1 LLIEED
7 IDMNRL
13 AHHGLLTLCLLTAGI
28 GQALAHSADEHAGHT
43 MAAKSASSETAQVK
57 FADVALVDQN
67 GKTVR
72 LEKDLVADKI
82 VVMSFIYT
90 SCTTVCPVVSS
101 IMGKVQKQL
110 GARVG
115 TEVQLVSISIDPQ
128 RDDAKRLNDYAR
140 TFQNGPGWSWLTG
153 STQSV
158 NETLK
163 GLGSFSGDFKNHAPL
178 ILVGDGNSRH
188 WTRYYGFTDPA
199 VLTRQVEKLS
209 GERNAHAKHTA
220 IAMEHQP

>member
-1 LLIEED
+1 
-7 IDMNRL
+7 MNRF
-13 AHHGLLTLCLLTAGI
+13 AYRGLLTFCLLTAAI
-28 GQALAHSADEHAGHT
+28 GQALAHSADEHAGHD
-43 MAAKSASSETAQVK
+43 MPAKSTSSESAQVK

-67 GKTVR
+67 GKPVR
-72 LEKDLVADKI
+72 LEKDLVSNKI

-115 TEVQLVSISIDPQ
+115 GEVQLVSISVDPQ

-140 TFQNGPGWSWLTG
+140 NFQKGPGWSWLTG
-153 STQSV
+153 SSQSIT
-158 NETLK
+158 ETLK
-163 GLGSFSGDFKNHAPL
+163 GLGSFSGDIKNHQPL
-178 ILVGDGNSRH
+178 ILVGDGNNRH

-199 VLTRQVEKLS
+199 VLTREVEKLS
-209 GERNAHAKHTA
+209 GQRNTHAKHTA
-220 IAMEHQP
+220 IAMEQQP

>member
-1 LLIEED
+1 
-7 IDMNRL
+7 MNRF
-13 AHHGLLTLCLLTAGI
+13 ANSGLLTLCLLTASV
-28 GQALAHSADEHAGHT
+28 GQALAHSADEHAGHE
-43 MAAKSASSETAQVK
+43 MPAKSASSESAQVK

-67 GKTVR
+67 GKAVR
-72 LEKDLVADKI
+72 LEKDLVTDKI

-101 IMGKVQKQL
+101 IMAKVQKQL

-115 TEVQLVSISIDPQ
+115 SEVQLVSISIDPQ

-153 STQSV
+153 SVQSV

-163 GLGSFSGDFKNHAPL
+163 GLGSFSGDFKSHQPL
-178 ILVGDGNSRH
+178 ILVGDGNSRN
-188 WTRYYGFTDPA
+188 WTRYYGFTDPV
-199 VLTRQVEKLS
+199 VLSREVEKLS
-209 GERNAHAKHTA
+209 GQRNGRNKHTA
-220 IAMEHQP
+220 IAMEQHP

>member
-1 LLIEED
+1 
-7 IDMNRL
+7 MNRF
-13 AHHGLLTLCLLTAGI
+13 AHCGLLTFCLLAVGI
-28 GQALAHSADEHAGHT
+28 GQALAHSADEHAGHN
-43 MAAKSASSETAQVK
+43 MPPKSARSESAQVK

-67 GKTVR
+67 GKPVR
-72 LEKDLVADKI
+72 LEKDLVTNKI

-115 TEVQLVSISIDPQ
+115 DEVQLVSISIDPQ

-140 TFQNGPGWSWLTG
+140 SFQRGPGWSWLTG
-153 STQSV
+153 SSQSI

-163 GLGSFSGDFKNHAPL
+163 GLGSFSGDFKSHQPL

-188 WTRYYGFTDPA
+188 WTRYYGFTDPT
-199 VLTRQVEKLS
+199 VLTREVEKLS
-209 GERNAHAKHTA
+209 GQRNAHAKHTA

>member
-1 LLIEED
+1 
-7 IDMNRL
+7 MNRF
-13 AHHGLLTLCLLTAGI
+13 AHRGLLTLCLLTVGI
-28 GQALAHSADEHAGHT
+28 GQALAHSADEHAGH
-43 MAAKSASSETAQVK
+43 APAKSASSEKAQVK

-72 LEKDLVADKI
+72 LEKDLISNKI

-140 TFQNGPGWSWLTG
+140 TFQKGPGWSWLTG
-153 STQSV
+153 TPQSV

-163 GLGSFSGDFKNHAPL
+163 GLGSFSGDFKNHQPL

-188 WTRYYGFTDPA
+188 WTRYYGFTDPT
-199 VLTRQVEKLS
+199 VLSREVEKLS

>member
-1 LLIEED
+1 
-7 IDMNRL
+7 MNRF
-13 AHHGLLTLCLLTAGI
+13 AHHGLLTFCLLAVGI
-28 GQALAHSADEHAGHT
+28 GQALAHSADEHAGHD
-43 MAAKSASSETAQVK
+43 MPAKSASSESAQVK

-67 GKTVR
+67 GKPVR
-72 LEKDLVADKI
+72 LEKDLVTNKI

-115 TEVQLVSISIDPQ
+115 DEVQLVSISIDPQ

-140 TFQNGPGWSWLTG
+140 NFQKGPGWSWLTG
-153 STQSV
+153 SSQSI

-163 GLGSFSGDFKNHAPL
+163 GLGSFSGDFKSHQPL

-199 VLTRQVEKLS
+199 VLTREVEKLS
-209 GERNAHAKHTA
+209 GQRNAHAKHTA

>member
-1 LLIEED
+1 
-7 IDMNRL
+7 MNRF
-13 AHHGLLTLCLLTAGI
+13 AHRGLLTLCLLAVGT
-28 GQALAHSADEHAGHT
+28 GQALAHSADEHAGHN
-43 MAAKSASSETAQVK
+43 MPAKSASSESAQVK

-67 GKTVR
+67 GKSVR
-72 LEKDLVADKI
+72 LEQDLISNKI

-140 TFQNGPGWSWLTG
+140 TFQQGPGWSWLTG
-153 STQSV
+153 SPQSV
-158 NETLK
+158 SETLK
-163 GLGSFSGDFKNHAPL
+163 GLGSFSGDFKSHQPL

-188 WTRYYGFTDPA
+188 WTRYYGFTDPM
-199 VLTRQVEKLS
+199 VLSREVEKLS

>member
-1 LLIEED
+1 
-7 IDMNRL
+7 MNRF
-13 AHHGLLTLCLLTAGI
+13 AHRGLLTLCLLAVGT
-28 GQALAHSADEHAGHT
+28 GQALAHSADEHAGHN
-43 MAAKSASSETAQVK
+43 MPAKSARSESAQVK

-67 GKTVR
+67 GKTVH
-72 LEKDLVADKI
+72 LEQDLISNKI

-140 TFQNGPGWSWLTG
+140 TFQQGPGWSWLTG
-153 STQSV
+153 SPQSV
-158 NETLK
+158 SETLK
-163 GLGSFSGDFKNHAPL
+163 GLGSFSGDFKSHQPL

-188 WTRYYGFTDPA
+188 WTRYYGFTDPM
-199 VLTRQVEKLS
+199 VLSREVEKLS

>member
-1 LLIEED
+1 
-7 IDMNRL
+7 MNRF
-13 AHHGLLTLCLLTAGI
+13 AHRGLLTLCLLAVGV

-43 MAAKSASSETAQVK
+43 RAAKSASSETAQVR

-72 LEKDLVADKI
+72 LEKDLVQNKI

-153 STQSV
+153 SPQSV

-163 GLGSFSGDFKNHAPL
+163 GLGSFSGDFKNHQPL

-199 VLTRQVEKLS
+199 VLSREVEKLS

>member
-1 LLIEED
+1 
-7 IDMNRL
+7 MNRF
-13 AHHGLLTLCLLTAGI
+13 APCAMLTLCLLAAGI
-28 GQALAHSADEHAGHT
+28 SQAMAHSADEHAGHD
-43 MAAKSASSETAQVK
+43 MPAKSATSESAQVK
-57 FADVALVDQN
+57 FADVALVDQT
-67 GKTVR
+67 GKAVR
-72 LEKDLVADKI
+72 LEQDLVSNKI

-128 RDDAKRLNDYAR
+128 RDDAKRLNEYAR
-140 TFQNGPGWSWLTG
+140 SFQNGPGWSWLTV

-158 NETLK
+158 AETLK
-163 GLGSFSGDFKNHAPL
+163 GLGTFNGDLKSHAPL

-199 VLTRQVEKLS
+199 VLTREVEKLS

-220 IAMEHQP
+220 IAMEQHP

>member
-1 LLIEED
+1 
-7 IDMNRL
+7 MNRL
-13 AHHGLLTLCLLTAGI
+13 AQHGLLTLCLMAVGI
-28 GQALAHSADEHAGHT
+28 GHALAHSADEHAGHD
-43 MAAKSASSETAQVK
+43 MAAKSASSERAQVK

-72 LEKDLVADKI
+72 LEKDLVDNKI

-140 TFQNGPGWSWLTG
+140 TFQKGPGWSWLTG
-153 STQSV
+153 SPQSV

-163 GLGSFSGDFKNHAPL
+163 GLGSFSGDFKNHQPL

-199 VLTRQVEKLS
+199 VLSREVEKLS

>member
-1 LLIEED
+1 
-7 IDMNRL
+7 MNRFVPC
-13 AHHGLLTLCLLTAGI
+13 GLLTLCLLAAGI
-28 GQALAHSADEHAGHT
+28 GQAVAHSADEHAGHN
-43 MAAKSASSETAQVK
+43 MPAKSATSESAQVK
-57 FADVALVDQN
+57 FADVALVDQT
-67 GKTVR
+67 GKAVR
-72 LEKDLVADKI
+72 LEQDLVSNKI

-115 TEVQLVSISIDPQ
+115 AEVQLVSISIDPQ
-128 RDDAKRLNDYAR
+128 RDDPKRLNDYAR
-140 TFQNGPGWSWLTG
+140 SFQNGPGWSWLTG
-153 STQSV
+153 STQSI

-163 GLGSFSGDFKNHAPL
+163 GLGTFNGDFKSHAPL

-199 VLTRQVEKLS
+199 VLTREVEKLS
-209 GERNAHAKHTA
+209 GQRNAHAKHTA
-220 IAMEHQP
+220 IAMEPHP

>member
-1 LLIEED
+1 
-7 IDMNRL
+7 MNRFVPCT
-13 AHHGLLTLCLLTAGI
+13 LLTLGLLAAGI
-28 GQALAHSADEHAGHT
+28 GQAMAHSADEHAGHD
-43 MAAKSASSETAQVK
+43 MPAKSATSESAQVK
-57 FADVALVDQN
+57 FADVALVDQT
-67 GKTVR
+67 GKAVR
-72 LEKDLVADKI
+72 LEPDLVSNKI

-128 RDDAKRLNDYAR
+128 RDDAKRLNEYAR
-140 TFQNGPGWSWLTG
+140 SFQNGPGWSWLTG

-158 NETLK
+158 TETLK
-163 GLGSFSGDFKNHAPL
+163 GLGTFNGDLKSHAPL

-199 VLTRQVEKLS
+199 VLTREVEKLS

-220 IAMEHQP
+220 IAMEQHP

>member
-1 LLIEED
+1 MKRI
-7 IDMNRL
+7 
-13 AHHGLLTLCLLTAGI
+13 AHRGLLTFCLLAIGI
-28 GQALAHSADEHAGHT
+28 GQALAHSAEEHAGHD
-43 MAAKSASSETAQVK
+43 MPAQSARSESARIK
-57 FADVALVDQN
+57 LADVPLVDQS

-72 LEKDLVADKI
+72 LEKDLVTDKI

-101 IMGKVQKQL
+101 IMGKVQQQL

-115 TEVQLVSISIDPQ
+115 SEVQLVSISIDPQ
-128 RDDAKRLNDYAR
+128 RDDAERLNDYAR
-140 TFQNGPGWSWLTG
+140 SFQKGPGWSWLTG

-163 GLGSFSGDFKNHAPL
+163 GLGSFSGDFKRHQPL

-188 WTRYYGFTDPA
+188 WTRFYGFTDPA
-199 VLTRQVEKLS
+199 VLSREVEKLS
-209 GERNAHAKHTA
+209 GERNVHAKHTA

>member
-1 LLIEED
+1 
-7 IDMNRL
+7 MNRF
-13 AHHGLLTLCLLTAGI
+13 AHCGLLTLCLLASGI

-43 MAAKSASSETAQVK
+43 MAAKSASSENAQVK
-57 FADVALVDQN
+57 FADVALVDQD
-67 GKTVR
+67 GKAVR
-72 LEKDLVADKI
+72 LEKDLVTNKI

-115 TEVQLVSISIDPQ
+115 SEVQLVSISIDPQ
-128 RDDAKRLNDYAR
+128 RDDPKRLNDYAR
-140 TFQNGPGWSWLTG
+140 AFQNGPGWSWLTG

-163 GLGSFSGDFKNHAPL
+163 GLGSFSGDLKSHAPL
-178 ILVGDGNSRH
+178 ILVGDGNSSH
-188 WTRYYGFTDPA
+188 WTRYYGFTDPS
-199 VLTRQVEKLS
+199 VLIREVEKLS
-209 GERNAHAKHTA
+209 GQRNTHARHTA
-220 IAMEHQP
+220 IAMEQQP

>member
-1 LLIEED
+1 MKRI
-7 IDMNRL
+7 
-13 AHHGLLTLCLLTAGI
+13 AHRGLLTLCLLAIGI
-28 GQALAHSADEHAGHT
+28 GQALAHSAEEHAGHD
-43 MAAKSASSETAQVK
+43 MPAQSARSESARIK
-57 FADVALVDQN
+57 LADVPLVDQS

-72 LEKDLVADKI
+72 LEKDLVTDKI

-101 IMGKVQKQL
+101 IMGKVQQQL

-115 TEVQLVSISIDPQ
+115 SEVQLVSISIDPQ
-128 RDDAKRLNDYAR
+128 RDDAERLNDYAR
-140 TFQNGPGWSWLTG
+140 SFQKGPGWSWLTG

-163 GLGSFSGDFKNHAPL
+163 GLGSFSGDFKRHQPL

-188 WTRYYGFTDPA
+188 WTRFYGFTDPA
-199 VLTRQVEKLS
+199 VLSREVEKLS
-209 GERNAHAKHTA
+209 GERNVHAKHTA

>member
-1 LLIEED
+1 
-7 IDMNRL
+7 MNRF
-13 AHHGLLTLCLLTAGI
+13 ANSGLLTLCLLTASV
-28 GQALAHSADEHAGHT
+28 GQALAHSADEHAGHE
-43 MAAKSASSETAQVK
+43 MPAKSASSESAQVK

-67 GKTVR
+67 GKAVR
-72 LEKDLVADKI
+72 LEKDLVTDKI

-101 IMGKVQKQL
+101 IMAKVQKQL

-115 TEVQLVSISIDPQ
+115 SEVQLVSISIDPQ

-153 STQSV
+153 SVQSV

-163 GLGSFSGDFKNHAPL
+163 GLGSFSGDLKSHQPL
-178 ILVGDGNSRH
+178 ILVGDGNSH
-188 WTRYYGFTDPA
+188 NWTRYYGFTDPV
-199 VLTRQVEKLS
+199 VLSREVEKLS
-209 GERNAHAKHTA
+209 GQRNGRNKHTA
-220 IAMEHQP
+220 IAMEQHP

>member
-1 LLIEED
+1 
-7 IDMNRL
+7 MNRL
-13 AHHGLLTLCLLTAGI
+13 AQHGLLTLCLMAVGI
-28 GQALAHSADEHAGHT
+28 GQALAHSADEHAGHD
-43 MAAKSASSETAQVK
+43 MAAKSASSERAQVK

-72 LEKDLVADKI
+72 LEKDLVDNKI

-140 TFQNGPGWSWLTG
+140 TFQKGPGWSWLTG
-153 STQSV
+153 SPQSV
-158 NETLK
+158 NDTLK
-163 GLGSFSGDFKNHAPL
+163 GLGSFSGDFKNHQPL

-199 VLTRQVEKLS
+199 VLSREVEKLS

>member
-1 LLIEED
+1 
-7 IDMNRL
+7 MNRFVPCT
-13 AHHGLLTLCLLTAGI
+13 LLTLCLLAAGI
-28 GQALAHSADEHAGHT
+28 GQAMAHSADEHAGHD
-43 MAAKSASSETAQVK
+43 MPAKSATSESAQVK
-57 FADVALVDQN
+57 FADVALVDQT
-67 GKTVR
+67 GKAVR
-72 LEKDLVADKI
+72 LEPDLVSNKI

-115 TEVQLVSISIDPQ
+115 TEVQLVSISIDQQ
-128 RDDAKRLNDYAR
+128 RDDAKRLNEYAR
-140 TFQNGPGWSWLTG
+140 SFQNGPGWSWLTG

-158 NETLK
+158 AETLK
-163 GLGSFSGDFKNHAPL
+163 GLGTFNGDLKSHAPL

-199 VLTRQVEKLS
+199 VLTREVEKLS

-220 IAMEHQP
+220 IAMEQHP

>member
-1 LLIEED
+1 
-7 IDMNRL
+7 MNRF
-13 AHHGLLTLCLLTAGI
+13 APCAMLTLCLLAAGI
-28 GQALAHSADEHAGHT
+28 SQAMAHSADEHAGHD
-43 MAAKSASSETAQVK
+43 MPAKSATSESAQVK
-57 FADVALVDQN
+57 FADVALVDQT
-67 GKTVR
+67 GKAVR
-72 LEKDLVADKI
+72 LEQDLVSNKI

-128 RDDAKRLNDYAR
+128 RDDAKRLNEYAR
-140 TFQNGPGWSWLTG
+140 SFQNGPGWSWLTG

-158 NETLK
+158 AETLK
-163 GLGSFSGDFKNHAPL
+163 GLGTFNGDLKSHAPL

-199 VLTRQVEKLS
+199 VLTREVEKLS

-220 IAMEHQP
+220 IAMEHHP

>member
-1 LLIEED
+1 
-7 IDMNRL
+7 MNRF
-13 AHHGLLTLCLLTAGI
+13 AHRGLLTLCLLAVGI
-28 GQALAHSADEHAGHT
+28 GQALAHSADEHAGHE
-43 MAAKSASSETAQVK
+43 MPAKSARSESAQVK

-67 GKTVR
+67 GQPVR
-72 LEKDLVADKI
+72 LEKDLVTNKI

-128 RDDAKRLNDYAR
+128 RDDAKRLNEYAR
-140 TFQNGPGWSWLTG
+140 AFQKGPGWSWLTG
-153 STQSV
+153 NSQSIS
-158 NETLK
+158 ETLK
-163 GLGSFSGDFKNHAPL
+163 GLGSFSGDFKSHQPL

-199 VLTRQVEKLS
+199 VLTREVEKLS
-209 GERNAHAKHTA
+209 GQRNAHAKHTA
-220 IAMEHQP
+220 IAMDMEHQP